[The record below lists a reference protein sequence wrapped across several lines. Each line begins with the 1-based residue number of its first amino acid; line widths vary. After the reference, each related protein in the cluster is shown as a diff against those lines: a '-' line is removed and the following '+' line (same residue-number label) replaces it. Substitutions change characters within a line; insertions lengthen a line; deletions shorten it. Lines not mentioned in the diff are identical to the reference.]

1 MNSTSEPLTHPPAPA
16 HSPECRK
23 WFLAFTAAK
32 QFLMSAQRT
41 CPACLAKH
49 PPKQAEPEKLRC
61 DDCGATFDNT
71 EQGKGALFSHACQ

>member
-1 MNSTSEPLTHPPAPA
+1 MDSTSEPLTHPPAPA

-32 QFLMSAQRT
+32 QFLISAQRT

-49 PPKQAEPEKLRC
+49 PPASTPQKSGQKA
-61 DDCGATFDNT
+61 
-71 EQGKGALFSHACQ
+71 QKGLDTSSPSTL